1 MKSYCT
7 LKVLIA
13 ALLISL
19 GMNINLNA
27 QSYNLNNKSSSLV
40 VDGTSNIHDWTLEA
54 ESTSGTISVEINE
67 GKLEEINTLRFTVE
81 AEALKSGKSGMD
93 KNTYKALNTDK
104 HKKITYQLKSVKEI
118 SSGSNGTYKVK
129 TTGSLEIAGIK
140 KDITLNFNLSIDPN
154 KIILKGEHNLNMTD
168 YGLEPPTAMFGTIT
182 TGETVTIKFE
192 SHFNK

>member
-13 ALLISL
+13 ALVVSF

-54 ESTSGTISVEINE
+54 ESTSGTISVELDE
-67 GKLEEINTLRFTVE
+67 GKLEEINALRFTVE

-104 HKKITYQLKSVKEI
+104 HKKITYQLKSVKDI
-118 SSGSNGTYKVK
+118 SAGSNGNYKVK
-129 TTGSLEIAGIK
+129 TTGSLEIAGVK
-140 KDITLNFNLSIDPN
+140 KDIALNFNLSINPSN
-154 KIILKGEHNLNMTD
+154 IILKGEHNLNMTD
-168 YGLEPPTAMFGTIT
+168 YGVEPPTAMFGTIT

-192 SHFNK
+192 THFNK